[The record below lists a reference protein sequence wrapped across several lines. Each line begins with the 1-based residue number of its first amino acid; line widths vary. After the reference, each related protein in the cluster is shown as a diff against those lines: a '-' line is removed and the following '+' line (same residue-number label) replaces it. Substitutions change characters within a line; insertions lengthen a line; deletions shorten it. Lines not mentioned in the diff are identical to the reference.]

1 MFPGFLASRRRKWA
15 KNGGKWVKKWV
26 KNGIITGLQ
35 KTVLMHASAHL
46 APAGDPPSW
55 QEMGS
60 LPRARRGF
68 AICGMG
74 PGRLAVV
81 GGERSAPV
89 GPGLGPNLGPSR
101 IACETVDLLDLV
113 TGAWEKA
120 PDLQRA
126 RTNTRVAFCGGKL
139 LAVGGSLA
147 PGVAQIAGEHVS
159 ECEALR

>member
-1 MFPGFLASRRRKWA
+1 
-15 KNGGKWVKKWV
+15 
-26 KNGIITGLQ
+26 
-35 KTVLMHASAHL
+35 
-46 APAGDPPSW
+46 
-55 QEMGS
+55 MGS

-74 PGRLAVV
+74 PGKLAVV